1 MIKTDNPDLSSV
13 FKGFS
18 MLGKKMT
25 TINQGLINVSDT
37 TIYVY
42 GYVVPICLVCV
53 RLLTV
58 YVTEL
63 VHNMVFRAKLNFLNL
78 FYPTYPYVLND
89 PF

>member
-1 MIKTDNPDLSSV
+1 MIKTDNADLSSV

-37 TIYVY
+37 TTYVY
-42 GYVVPICLVCV
+42 CYVVSICLVGV
-53 RLLTV
+53 GLFTV
-58 YVTEL
+58 YVTEFI
-63 VHNMVFRAKLNFLNL
+63 HNMIFRAKFNFLNL
-78 FYPTYPYVLND
+78 FNSVYPYVLND